1 MNLLASETSF
11 NSASSAFLR
20 SNQALPSGVARNLR
34 AWILRLLRLVAADL
48 FMIVPP
54 EWLPVVYKGRLRN
67 IQVTSKDTTGSTSKG
82 NM

>member
-1 MNLLASETSF
+1 MNFLASETSF

-48 FMIVPP
+48 FMTVPP
-54 EWLPVVYKGRLRN
+54 VGYKGRLRN
-67 IQVTSKDTTGSTSKG
+67 IQVTSKDTAGSTSKG
-82 NM
+82 NK